1 MAERMKVIVAE
12 RIADAGIEI
21 LQKELDVDIRFGIKQ
36 DELLEI
42 IEDYDALIVRSVIKV
57 NEELLNRAKKLKV
70 VGRAGNGIDNIMVP
84 AATKRGVLVV
94 NTPESNTISA
104 AEHTIGL
111 LLASIRNIPAA
122 TMQLKSGGWDR
133 TPFKGVEL
141 YGKTVGIVGL
151 GRIGSMVATR
161 LASFGMKVLAY
172 DPYIADER
180 FKRFGAEKVTELN
193 ELVRRSDFITV
204 HTPRTAETMGMIGEE
219 QFKIAK
225 RGVRVVNCARGGII
239 NEAALIK
246 AMEEGIVASAG
257 IDVFE
262 KEPSP
267 GNPIFNLEKIA
278 VTPHC
283 GADTVEA
290 QDRVGITIANQ
301 VIAGLRGE
309 LVPNAVNLPTLQEEE
324 LVSLHP
330 FLCLAEKMGKVYFQ
344 LDKNPVER
352 VEITY
357 SGRVANKDTDMLT
370 ISFLKGLLEPIMGEK
385 VNYVNA
391 SLITEHRGVK
401 VISSKEE
408 SNDRRFVNLI
418 TARVYSSNT
427 FMEIA
432 GTLSANQE
440 PRLVGVKG
448 YDTDITP
455 TDNMLFVENID
466 RPGVIGPFACVLGEH
481 NINIA
486 MMGVGRRQRGE
497 VALMTLNVDSQVDED
512 VVRKLKEIDGIIN
525 VKVVK
530 F

>member
-1 MAERMKVIVAE
+1 MKVVVAE
-12 RIADAGIEI
+12 RISDAGVEA
-21 LQKELDVDIRFGIKQ
+21 LRKVLDVDLRFGIKQ

-57 NEELLNRAKKLKV
+57 NEQLLSRAKKLKV
-70 VGRAGNGIDNIMVP
+70 VGRAGNGIDNIEVP
-84 AATKRGVLVV
+84 AATRRGVLVV

-111 LLASIRNIPAA
+111 LLSSIRNIPAA
-122 TMQLKSGGWDR
+122 TIQLKSGRWDR
-133 TPFKGVEL
+133 TLFKGVEL

-172 DPYIADER
+172 DPYITDER
-180 FKRFGAEKVTELN
+180 FRRFGAEKVAELS

-204 HTPRTAETMGMIGEE
+204 HTPRTEETMGMIGEE

-257 IDVFE
+257 LDVFE

-267 GNPIFNLEKIA
+267 GNPIFQLDKIA

-301 VIAGLRGE
+301 VIAALRGE

-324 LVSLHP
+324 LVSLRP
-330 FLCLAEKMGKVYFQ
+330 YLCLAEKMGKVYFQ
-344 LDKNPVER
+344 LDRNPVDR
-352 VEITY
+352 VEVTY
-357 SGRVANKDTDMLT
+357 SGRVADKDTEMIT
-370 ISFLKGLLEPIMGEK
+370 ISFLKGLLEPIIGEK

-391 SLITEHRGVK
+391 AMITETRGVK
-401 VISSKEE
+401 VASLKEE
-408 SNDRRFVNLI
+408 MNNRGYVNLI
-418 TARVYSSNT
+418 TARVYATNT
-427 FMEIA
+427 FMEIS
-432 GTLSANQE
+432 GTLTANRE
-440 PRLVGVKG
+440 PRIVSVKG

-455 TDNMLFVENID
+455 TENMLFVENVD
-466 RPGVIGPFACVLGEH
+466 RPGVIGPFACVLGEYQ
-481 NINIA
+481 INIA
-486 MMGVGRRQRGE
+486 MMGVGRRGRGE
-497 VALMTLNVDSQVDED
+497 IALMTLNVDSEVDEE
-512 VVRKLKEIDGIIN
+512 VVQRLREIDGITS